1 MIDVDGWA
9 LVRIL
14 TRTQCQAEQKQHKRQ
29 GQCGCKDL
37 EYVHG
42 IRSQAGSALVREMR
56 GRGSVVRPVSEAR
69 VSVERRFVGARI
81 RLCSEP
87 ARSQAGEHDSDG
99 KTCDDFLSE
108 SGAHG
113 INRRTGLIL
122 VQKKG
127 DDLLQVLFRVAV
139 DHLSS
144 IRPGVQ
150 VPLASVRP

>member
-1 MIDVDGWA
+1 
-9 LVRIL
+9 
-14 TRTQCQAEQKQHKRQ
+14 
-29 GQCGCKDL
+29 
-37 EYVHG
+37 VHG

-56 GRGSVVRPVSEAR
+56 GRGSVVRPVCEAR
-69 VSVERRFVGARI
+69 VSAERRFVGARI
-81 RLCSEP
+81 RLCNEP
-87 ARSQAGEHDSDG
+87 ARSQAGEHDSDS

-122 VQKKG
+122 VQKIG
-127 DDLLQVLFRVAV
+127 DDILQMLFRVAV

-150 VPLASVRP
+150 VPLAIPRVSKLILLRT

>member
-1 MIDVDGWA
+1 M
-9 LVRIL
+9 
-14 TRTQCQAEQKQHKRQ
+14 
-29 GQCGCKDL
+29 
-37 EYVHG
+37 HG

-150 VPLASVRP
+150 LRLDIHRVMEAILSRT